1 VATAPP
7 APARAL
13 RPLLPMLSFGEQA
26 WEMERQAEASL
37 RSGTLSPERRDLTH
51 DLLRHVRGITA
62 IAEKWRSLSH

>member
-1 VATAPP
+1 
-7 APARAL
+7 
-13 RPLLPMLSFGEQA
+13 MLSFGEQA